1 MLCTSAPGPRVAPT
15 CWQFLPPSFNL
26 MGCHHYPA
34 SCPMPKTR
42 SAIITPF
49 LLLFLLHHHARSI
62 LTYKSVSISVPVSL
76 CLCPH
81 PGPCYPNPSIVFLW
95 QFPYCTPL
103 STWAFFQFILQ
114 QNYLFK
120 KWTTNQGISLLQAFQ
135 WCCRLNHG
143 LLKFISWSIKP
154 QCDCLEIKLLE
165 RYLRLNEVIKVRFVI
180 RGMCLVFV

>member
-1 MLCTSAPGPRVAPT
+1 MQRKLLEPRNRLMLCTSAPGPSLAPA

-49 LLLFLLHHHARSI
+49 LPLFLFHHHARSI

-81 PGPCYPNPSIVFLW
+81 PGPCYPNPSIVFCGSFLTVLPYPLGPSSNSYCSKIIFLKNE
-95 QFPYCTPL
+95 QLIKVFPYSKHFSGVVDWIT
-103 STWAFFQFILQ
+103 AFW
-114 QNYLFK
+114 N
-120 KWTTNQGISLLQAFQ
+120 S
-135 WCCRLNHG
+135 
-143 LLKFISWSIKP
+143 
-154 QCDCLEIKLLE
+154 
-165 RYLRLNEVIKVRFVI
+165 
-180 RGMCLVFV
+180 